1 MEPGDLSAD
10 KFKDEILFY
19 SVLFLSKIVFDS
31 MNPLIH
37 LSILTS
43 SIRHSWVQ
51 NFRLCYQ
58 FLASVSGQLLFSN
71 WLSPHDGISPKHLSL
86 RSTIQK
92 GNRWPPFLRS
102 PNMILQKDFV
112 FPGSPA
118 LELNH
123 PCGKRMRP
131 WPWPALLDSVCCWTP
146 LTSILC
152 VLLLTEKGK
161 MDF

>member
-31 MNPLIH
+31 LSHLIH
-37 LSILTS
+37 LSILTLC
-43 SIRHSWVQ
+43 IRHSWVQ

-92 GNRWPPFLRS
+92 GNRCPPFLRS
-102 PNMILQKDFV
+102 PNPILQKDFV

-118 LELNH
+118 LGQPFLT
-123 PCGKRMRP
+123 
-131 WPWPALLDSVCCWTP
+131 LCCWTP
-146 LTSILC
+146 LSSILC